1 MRFSTEP
8 NYKKYVEGYG
18 FLSFARKL
26 GDKFVKK
33 LMDTATKAEVHA
45 PKNIIYCFQK
55 SSSKNYRSYR
65 RFNWKKIADKISLA
79 GKTKSKEK
87 EDETNIRQKIYIPP
101 EKKTA
106 NNRRLKIVLNTI

>member
-18 FLSFARKL
+18 VLSFARKF
-26 GDKFVKK
+26 GYKFGKK
-33 LMDTATKAEVHA
+33 LMETATKTETYA

-55 SSSKNYRSYR
+55 SSSKSCRSYR
-65 RFNWKKIADKISLA
+65 GFNWKKIADKISLA

-87 EDETNIRQKIYIPP
+87 MMCYSTMQKI
-101 EKKTA
+101 
-106 NNRRLKIVLNTI
+106 